1 MSFKKRLYIYVI
13 LSFISM
19 GIVNA
24 RSITIQQTIDW
35 PEFMSSQDMIWE
47 VLPEYWHESAYLGNG
62 RLGLMIYKEP
72 EKNYIRFETSNCDV
86 HDHREKRDVFGTPRL
101 LTGHF
106 ALHPEGEIISGKMR
120 LDLWNAEATTDIVTT
135 KGAIHLKTFVH
146 ADDMIMIVKA
156 TTEGEEKN
164 FQWEWIAAEANSP
177 RYLFFKNQDKMDKIP
192 QDYQLNPAAEISQKN
207 DINLSTQKLLAG
219 GETVVG
225 WQESK
230 AEAAR
235 QRKKANDLKKLEA
248 SIEELENRIAEID
261 EQFLL
266 PENATNVGLLN
277 DLTKQRNEADTELN
291 ELYTK
296 WEELSEED

>member
-24 RSITIQQTIDW
+24 RSITIQQKIDW

-156 TTEGEEKN
+156 TTEG
-164 FQWEWIAAEANSP
+164 
-177 RYLFFKNQDKMDKIP
+177 
-192 QDYQLNPAAEISQKN
+192 
-207 DINLSTQKLLAG
+207 
-219 GETVVG
+219 
-225 WQESK
+225 
-230 AEAAR
+230 
-235 QRKKANDLKKLEA
+235 
-248 SIEELENRIAEID
+248 
-261 EQFLL
+261 
-266 PENATNVGLLN
+266 
-277 DLTKQRNEADTELN
+277 NEHDTI
-291 ELYTK
+291 
-296 WEELSEED
+296 

>member
-101 LTGHF
+101 RLVKCKIF
-106 ALHPEGEIISGKMR
+106 DISS
-120 LDLWNAEATTDIVTT
+120 L
-135 KGAIHLKTFVH
+135 
-146 ADDMIMIVKA
+146 
-156 TTEGEEKN
+156 
-164 FQWEWIAAEANSP
+164 
-177 RYLFFKNQDKMDKIP
+177 
-192 QDYQLNPAAEISQKN
+192 
-207 DINLSTQKLLAG
+207 
-219 GETVVG
+219 
-225 WQESK
+225 
-230 AEAAR
+230 
-235 QRKKANDLKKLEA
+235 
-248 SIEELENRIAEID
+248 
-261 EQFLL
+261 
-266 PENATNVGLLN
+266 
-277 DLTKQRNEADTELN
+277 
-291 ELYTK
+291 
-296 WEELSEED
+296 